1 MPRKLASSLF
11 GKNRKSKSQIAR
23 THKPFA
29 KRGRSGFSFE
39 ALEDRRLLAVTSFEN
54 GVAAYN
60 GTQDTGIFSIA
71 PNVNFGT
78 EVSIS
83 PDQQD
88 ANGVRQ
94 GLMRFDNIFG
104 DGPGQIPLGSTINSA
119 TLELSVVNSSFT
131 SMQMSFYRVLTPWS
145 EATATWN
152 GFGQI
157 GGMQASENEVTDLP
171 PDAIQFDPSTGVKSI
186 DVSRSLRSWS
196 AGQANLGWMIESASS
211 DGWDFETSE
220 AAIGDRPKLTVNYTA
235 PTGAGQI
242 TLLDTAPRIAEG
254 DAGTTTATI
263 TVSRLGGLTGEV
275 SANYTVAAGTAAG
288 TDFVADAGT
297 VTFAAGQ
304 TTATIDVVINGDTV
318 LEGNK
323 TVAITLSAPTNGAT
337 LGASVATLTIADDD
351 ALINEVLANVSDDPG
366 SATGPVDET
375 NREFV
380 ELIGTP
386 NASLA
391 GYYFVVFES
400 EEEALGGTDGA
411 GAGIADFVFDLSPY
425 SFGSNGL
432 LVITPTNWA
441 YTAAAGTTVV
451 PTAQLDGAGGVL
463 EDESQTYALIR
474 SSQPIVQ
481 GTDYDTVG
489 AYENPSVT
497 AIGTG
502 VGILDH
508 PFFLDGTA
516 QMVDSAGVVEGGSDR
531 DRNATT
537 PELGHPGI
545 HLHQVTGAANSN
557 NVTSDAISRR
567 ENNFLPNTIGAWFN
581 GDIFDT
587 RVDNTP
593 IEYLNGTTR
602 ISVVAP
608 QGSVLTPGAPNTL
621 RNAFV
626 TADLT
631 SVDEV
636 AGMATFTVTRT
647 GDLSQAIDVA
657 FTTQDG
663 TARVVDNDYVANSGV
678 LQFGV
683 GVASMPITVTIND
696 DGVAEGFERFSV
708 VLTSVDSPFLIV
720 GGPATVTINDADV
733 QVATFQQGVS
743 GYAGTTD
750 TYLDASDPGFF
761 FSLNESLT
769 VDDAQGEG
777 EVVGADIRP
786 QQGMIRFD
794 NIFGNAMGQVPEG
807 AQIFG
812 GFLTVNVL
820 SPSSSDASIQLYRML
835 QDWDGFAS
843 WTDPQGA
850 VGSSMLN
857 GVTPD
862 GVEAAHV
869 ADAAVTTPAQAGL
882 VQIPLSVDTLQAW
895 ANGSLPNFGWTI
907 VSDSPNSWSIAASED
922 SSLDPFAPELTI
934 LYNAPS
940 AVAGEGQFQFAV
952 DEFLVNEG
960 GAVTITVQRVGG
972 SAGAASVN
980 YAVTAGTGALAD
992 LSGTLAGTLN
1002 FAAGE
1007 FKKTFNLTAL
1017 NDILI
1022 ETNKTFN
1029 LTLSAPSA
1037 GATVSTQAGAS
1048 LLTVRDN
1055 DASTTS
1061 PPVLMSEVLFN
1072 QPANDGGSE
1081 ILEIAGTPGV
1091 GLGSFYVVVIGGD
1104 VGDDEGATNLVVD
1117 LGSFANGANGTTLVG
1132 SANNF
1137 NYNVPAGT
1145 TFIGLDELD
1154 VEFVGG
1160 NDNGSSTYALVYSPL
1175 TPLLVGRFDYDW
1187 DNDGGLE
1194 LPAGA
1199 VIVDSIGYKD
1209 NSSSDTTYGGG
1220 SNTIITNPTEPY
1232 DALSRL
1238 PGSTGR
1244 NNASNWYGGDIL
1256 GGNDALV
1263 YNNLVATGLSG
1274 AIGGVALPSTS
1285 PAVTPGLINTGS
1297 AVANPLVTLETID
1310 ASGGVDVNFSGVM
1323 SQVLFGDGSPTGFFG
1338 AGISVTNT
1346 DGSPIPGVDAF
1357 PSSVA
1362 GFGTSTLS
1370 LSFSGPA
1377 TTAGNL
1383 PAGTYKLNF
1392 VGNSLVGNGRGVDAA
1407 GSGSASNAQVQFTVT
1422 AAAIPGDYDG
1432 NGVVTGNDLL
1442 AWQRVLGATVPMG
1455 TGADGDNSGTIDAG
1469 DLDVWRNAYPPA
1481 VAATA
1486 TAVVAAYEPQSDSAP
1501 GSAGGSPVSYTGF
1514 AQAAASLSTAPSR
1527 TARTAYRP
1535 SSITATF
1542 TLAPPSA
1549 QSPAIVSDA
1558 SPTPG
1563 EFAEVDSLFA
1573 DLGDEDDA
1581 TSLAA
1586 AGIGAQL
1593 ALAL

>member
-1 MPRKLASSLF
+1 MPRNLASSLF
-11 GKNRKSKSQIAR
+11 GKGRENKKQLAR
-23 THKPFA
+23 TYKPFA
-29 KRGRSGFSFE
+29 KRGRSSFSFE

-54 GVAAYN
+54 GVASYN

-104 DGPGQIPLGSTINSA
+104 NGPGQIPLGSTINSA
-119 TLELSVVNSSFT
+119 TLELSVVNSSFS

-152 GFGQI
+152 TFGQI

-171 PDAIQFDPSTGVKSI
+171 PDAIQFDPSTGVKLI
-186 DVSRSLRSWS
+186 DVSRSLEHWS
-196 AGQANLGWMIESASS
+196 AGQSNLGWMIESASS

-242 TLLDTAPRIAEG
+242 TLLDTAPRFAEG

-263 TVSRLGGLTGEV
+263 TVSRLGGLAGEV
-275 SANYTVAAGTAAG
+275 SASYTVAAGTAAG
-288 TDFVADAGT
+288 SDFVADSGT

-323 TVAITLSAPTNGAT
+323 SVVVTLSAPTNGAT

-366 SATGPVDET
+366 SATGPIDET
-375 NREFV
+375 NREFI

-451 PTAQLDGAGGVL
+451 ATAQLNGVGGVL

-497 AIGTG
+497 ALGAG

-516 QMVDSAGVVEGGSDR
+516 QMIDSAGVVEGGSDR

-567 ENNFLPNTIGAWFN
+567 EGNYLPNAIGAWFN

-587 RVDNTP
+587 RVDNSP
-593 IEYLNGTTR
+593 IQYLNGTTR

-608 QGSVLTPGAPNTL
+608 QGSVLTPGASNTL
-621 RNAFV
+621 RNVLV

-657 FTTQDG
+657 YTTQDG

-678 LQFGV
+678 LEFGV

-696 DGVAEGFERFSV
+696 DGVAEGFERFSI
-708 VLTSVDSPFLIV
+708 VLTSVDTPFLIV

-733 QVATFQQGVS
+733 QVATFQQGDAN

-750 TYLDASDPGFF
+750 TYLDAADPGFF

-812 GFLTVNVL
+812 GFLTVKVL

-843 WTDPQGA
+843 WNDPQGA
-850 VGSSMLN
+850 VGGSIFN

-862 GVEAAHV
+862 GVEAASV
-869 ADAAVTTPAQAGL
+869 ADATVTTPAQAGL
-882 VQIPLSVDTLQAW
+882 VQIPLSLDTLQAW
-895 ANGSLPNFGWTI
+895 ANGSLPNFGWAI

-934 LYNAPS
+934 LYNTPS
-940 AVAGEGQFQFAV
+940 VVAGQGEFQFAA
-952 DEFLVNEG
+952 DEFIVNEG
-960 GAVTITVQRVGG
+960 GGAAVTVQRVGG
-972 SAGAASVN
+972 STGAASVN
-980 YAVTAGTGALAD
+980 YAVTAGTGALAE
-992 LSGTLAGTLN
+992 LTGTLAGTLN

-1007 FKKTFNLTAL
+1007 FKKTFNLTSL
-1017 NDILI
+1017 NDILV

-1037 GATVSTQAGAS
+1037 GATVSTQSGTS

-1055 DASTTS
+1055 DASTTA

-1072 QPANDGGSE
+1072 QPANDGGGE
-1081 ILEIAGTPGV
+1081 LLEIAGTPGV

-1117 LGSFANGANGTTLVG
+1117 LGSFTNGANGTTLIG

-1145 TFIGLDELD
+1145 TYIGLDELD

-1160 NDNGSSTYALVYSPL
+1160 NDNGSSTFALVYSPL

-1194 LPAGA
+1194 LPTGA

-1232 DALSRL
+1232 DALTRL
-1238 PGSTGR
+1238 PGSTAR

-1263 YNNLVATGLSG
+1263 YNNLVATGLPG
-1274 AIGGVALPSTS
+1274 AIGGVALPSTA

-1297 AVANPLVTLETID
+1297 AVANPLVTLGVID
-1310 ASGGVDVNFSGVM
+1310 TTSGVEVTFSGVM
-1323 SQVLFGDGSPTGFFG
+1323 SQVLVGDGSATGSIG

-1346 DGSPIPGVDAF
+1346 DGSPIAGVDAF

-1362 GFGTSTLS
+1362 GFGSNTLS
-1370 LSFSGPA
+1370 LSFSGTG
-1377 TTAGNL
+1377 TTGGNL
-1383 PAGTYKLNF
+1383 PAGTYRLNF

-1407 GSGSASNAQVQFTVT
+1407 GIGSASNAQVQIVV
-1422 AAAIPGDYDG
+1422 AAPGVPGDYDG
-1432 NGVVTGNDLL
+1432 DTFVTGNDFL
-1442 AWQRVLGATVPMG
+1442 AWQRGLGSPAVPAG
-1455 TGADGDNSGTIDAG
+1455 SGADGNNSGTVDAG
-1469 DLDVWRNAYPPA
+1469 DLDVWRNAYPTA

-1486 TAVVAAYEPQSDSAP
+1486 SAVVAADEPASSE
-1501 GSAGGSPVSYTGF
+1501 
-1514 AQAAASLSTAPSR
+1514 AAASYISVAQVAAAIGTPAIR
-1527 TARTAYRP
+1527 TARTPYRP

-1549 QSPAIVSDA
+1549 QTPAIVSDLSHA
-1558 SPTPG
+1558 
-1563 EFAEVDSLFA
+1563 DLDDLFA
-1573 DLGDEDDA
+1573 DLGDEDDSI
-1581 TSLAA
+1581 TLAA
-1586 AGIGAQL
+1586 NVGGQLVL
-1593 ALAL
+1593 AL